1 MDRQEKI
8 IETLRREMEGLNSI
22 ELNDL
27 FNFFYKLNYQY
38 ENMIAREQFDEFL
51 KSFDK
56 NPFKQQDDKT
66 FKKQLIDNL
75 IKYTYDHMSLITAV
89 NGYEKKFKITTA
101 LSCKKK
107 QMREAFERLSSKVE
121 AQNQEKVGPSSS
133 SV

>member
-8 IETLRREMEGLNSI
+8 IETLRREMEGLNST

-38 ENMIAREQFDEFL
+38 ENMIARQQFDEFL

-89 NGYEKKFKITTA
+89 VLLKRKFTIDEMIENYYSTMN
-101 LSCKKK
+101 L
-107 QMREAFERLSSKVE
+107 FDNNLF
-121 AQNQEKVGPSSS
+121 
-133 SV
+133 